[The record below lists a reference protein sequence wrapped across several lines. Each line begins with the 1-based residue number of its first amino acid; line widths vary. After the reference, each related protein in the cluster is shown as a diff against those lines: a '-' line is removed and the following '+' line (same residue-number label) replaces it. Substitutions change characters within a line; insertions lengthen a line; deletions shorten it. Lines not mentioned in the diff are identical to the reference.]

1 MSESSGA
8 LHELDAAQCWA
19 RLRGEQLGRLAM
31 SVGDE
36 IDIFPINYAVDGE
49 SLVFRTAPGT
59 KLLEAEVSTRVAFE
73 IDGHTDAE
81 AWSVVAKGPAAR
93 LERQAEIDAADRL
106 PLSPWAP
113 TLKYTYVRI
122 TPATLSGRWFERG
135 PEPDR
140 SQF

>member
-1 MSESSGA
+1 MSEPSDA

-36 IDIFPINYAVDGE
+36 VDIFPVNYVVDGD

-59 KLLEAEVSTRVAFE
+59 KLFEAVVSTYVAFE
-73 IDGHTDAE
+73 IDGHTEAD

-93 LERQAEIDAADRL
+93 LERQAEIEAAELL

-113 TLKYTYVRI
+113 TLKYTFVRI
-122 TPATLSGRWFERG
+122 TPTSLSGRWFERG